1 MGEEVTQC
9 EVVTDSAGSVG
20 IDETDKCTPAP
31 IDVIEDKKPIEKCEG
46 SSEGSANQQPE
57 RSPKKPPKPQD
68 NSFEKSKKWYNIGFM
83 QRAGSANN
91 SRSTNTV
98 NKKNSMRVDKS
109 RHSWHLNDAL
119 EMWVDSSHVGIHIP
133 MVISLLFPFFWG
145 RFSQSCVRL
154 RFLFSSVARY
164 LMRRVGTSVTP
175 VLKTKDESNSNN
187 SCVANAY

>member
-9 EVVTDSAGSVG
+9 EVVTENSAGTVG

-119 EMWVDSSHVGIHIP
+119 EM
-133 MVISLLFPFFWG
+133 
-145 RFSQSCVRL
+145 
-154 RFLFSSVARY
+154 
-164 LMRRVGTSVTP
+164 
-175 VLKTKDESNSNN
+175 
-187 SCVANAY
+187 

>member
-9 EVVTDSAGSVG
+9 EVVIENSAGTVG
-20 IDETDKCTPAP
+20 IDETDKSTPAP
-31 IDVIEDKKPIEKCEG
+31 VDVIEDKKSIEKC
-46 SSEGSANQQPE
+46 EGSANQQPE

-119 EMWVDSSHVGIHIP
+119 ETWVDSSHVGIHIP
-133 MVISLLFPFFWG
+133 MVISLLFPFFSG
-145 RFSQSCVRL
+145 ADSRKVVFVSVSSSHQSHDVWWD
-154 RFLFSSVARY
+154 
-164 LMRRVGTSVTP
+164 G
-175 VLKTKDESNSNN
+175 
-187 SCVANAY
+187 